1 MLFRSGVRVSLS
13 VTVFRMVE
21 DGLNNEP
28 PLRSTGWRMF
38 RPSETQSETQSE
50 NSGTKRQSASHSS
63 SKNEPYRGDDMRALI
78 NFAMATGLAI
88 VIGADFNYVDAQ
100 SISNGEA
107 SNGPSAP
114 ASLPSNNLGAMASSA
129 STNRPIQR
137 CRIDQ
142 ITLFKCQP

>member
-1 MLFRSGVRVSLS
+1 
-13 VTVFRMVE
+13 
-21 DGLNNEP
+21 
-28 PLRSTGWRMF
+28 
-38 RPSETQSETQSE
+38 
-50 NSGTKRQSASHSS
+50 
-63 SKNEPYRGDDMRALI
+63 MRALI
-78 NFAMATGLAI
+78 NFAIATGLAI